1 MTRQNPGK
9 LPLTN
14 QLPLT
19 TPPLH
24 ICFCKTHSY
33 VYYFASSHS
42 SLPSMDPE
50 ELAHK
55 SLVKPLFGTQ
65 TSESDLLWAR
75 RRNKPEFSNS
85 RVLAWF
91 LARWKNCWSWYTVA
105 TEPLELVHCG
115 HRAAGADTL
124 RPWAAGSRHNNTTKK
139 ENYRPISLMNIYAK
153 LLKKI
158 LANRIQQHINKSH
171 TPRPSG
177 IHPSFTRMV

>member
-1 MTRQNPGK
+1 MFLPPALCYQTPVCPGSLYPNSSEQFSQGYLRCCLQGLSPHFGPNVRENDRTKRSKGDAPAMMTKQNPAK

-65 TSESDLLWAR
+65 TSESDLL
-75 RRNKPEFSNS
+75 
-85 RVLAWF
+85 
-91 LARWKNCWSWYTVA
+91 
-105 TEPLELVHCG
+105 
-115 HRAAGADTL
+115 
-124 RPWAAGSRHNNTTKK
+124 
-139 ENYRPISLMNIYAK
+139 
-153 LLKKI
+153 
-158 LANRIQQHINKSH
+158 
-171 TPRPSG
+171 
-177 IHPSFTRMV
+177 